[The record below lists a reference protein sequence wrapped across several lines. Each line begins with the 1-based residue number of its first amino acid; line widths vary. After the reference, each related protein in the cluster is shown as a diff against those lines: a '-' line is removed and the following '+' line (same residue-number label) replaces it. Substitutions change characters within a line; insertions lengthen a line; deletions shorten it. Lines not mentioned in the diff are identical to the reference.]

1 MSRVRLLPVVLV
13 SLLAA
18 TACGKTSPTSPTAS
32 LSGTWTLDNPIGVTG
47 QVTMWILTQ
56 SGSRVTGTSS
66 RTVDFV
72 VRDTGTITG
81 EVSGVMLTF
90 RWENTTDGGGTGTCQ
105 RATTVSSGTLTI
117 TPTVMTG
124 TISTVPQ
131 PPCEGRVSVAQHSF
145 RRRP

>member
-1 MSRVRLLPVVLV
+1 MPRSRLLPVVLV
-13 SLLAA
+13 SLLTTAA
-18 TACGKTSPTSPTAS
+18 CSKTHPTSPTPS

-47 QVTMWILTQ
+47 QTTVWNLTQ
-56 SGSRVTGTSS
+56 TGSRVTGTSS

-90 RWENTTDGGGTGTCQ
+90 RWDNTTDAGSGACQ
-105 RATTVSSGTLTI
+105 KVTTVSTGTLTI
-117 TPTVMTG
+117 TATMMTG